1 MGYAFMGRT
10 ASSSSRSASASAPT
24 RAVSSVKKYHKTDQ
38 ARKPGRLDVRL
49 EAIKE
54 AKAMLQDEPD
64 EEVRSQFI
72 NSHTAEMLDEFDKK
86 SKQLSHELALQ
97 ASDDIS
103 EMGDV
108 SFGSFGS
115 D

>member
-1 MGYAFMGRT
+1 MV
-10 ASSSSRSASASAPT
+10 ASFDANPHCT
-24 RAVSSVKKYHKTDQ
+24 KTLLEGD
-38 ARKPGRLDVRL
+38 LD
-49 EAIKE
+49 A
-54 AKAMLQDEPD
+54 D
-64 EEVRSQFI
+64 EEQRALFI
-72 NSHTAEMLDEFDKK
+72 EANAEEILDEFDKK
-86 SKQLSHELALQ
+86 SQQLSHELALQ